1 MNWLFFSIATALLW
15 GTAELF
21 YKKGAQPDEKYS
33 HLKISVW
40 VGVVMGAHAI
50 YTLLT
55 QDIGYNPANL
65 LIYLPVSLFYIFSM
79 TFSYFGMRFL
89 EESISDPIENTAG
102 VICVLLFAIFMG
114 DEFSALTW
122 IAVAVITLGVVG
134 VSYIEN
140 RGETPRKKLLGKKLA
155 IVAFCMPFVY
165 ALLDA
170 FGTFLD
176 DAFFLVE
183 DIANAPFVDVTE
195 ETIEAVA
202 NPSYELPFAL
212 FALFMGDE
220 FSWLTWLSVGVITVG
235 VVGVSYLEN
244 HGETTRKKNYGK
256 ALAIISFCMPFVY
269 ALLDAFGTF
278 LDDAF
283 FLIEDVASSPLVD
296 VTEETIEAVANTSY
310 ELTFALF
317 ALCLFIFMK
326 SKKVKFGSVPQHKDK
341 ILAAVFETAGQFT
354 YVYALGGVDA
364 VAAPI
369 LSSVCVVS
377 LLLSRIF
384 LKEKLS
390 WKTYAFI
397 AVVIVGIL
405 LLAVSEE
412 L

>member
-1 MNWLFFSIATALLW
+1 MSWLFFSIATAVLW

-21 YKKGAQPDEKYS
+21 YKKGARPDEKYS
-33 HLKISVW
+33 HLKICVW
-40 VGVVMGAHAI
+40 VGIVMGLHAVF
-50 YTLLT
+50 TLLT
-55 QDIGYNPANL
+55 QDIGYNPVN
-65 LIYLPVSLFYIFSM
+65 IIHYLPVSLMYIVSM
-79 TFSYFGMRFL
+79 AFSYFGMRFL

-102 VICVLLFAIFMG
+102 VLCVVLFAVFMK
-114 DEFSALTW
+114 DEFSILTW
-122 IAVAVITLGVVG
+122 VAVAIIAIGVVG
-134 VSYIEN
+134 VGYLEN
-140 RGETPRKKLLGKKLA
+140 KGETPRKKKYGKKLA
-155 IVAFCMPFVY
+155 IVAFIMPFIY
-165 ALLDA
+165 AFLDA

-183 DIANAPFVDVTE
+183 DIA
-195 ETIEAVA
+195 ET
-202 NPSYELPFAL
+202 
-212 FALFMGDE
+212 
-220 FSWLTWLSVGVITVG
+220 
-235 VVGVSYLEN
+235 
-244 HGETTRKKNYGK
+244 
-256 ALAIISFCMPFVY
+256 
-269 ALLDAFGTF
+269 
-278 LDDAF
+278 
-283 FLIEDVASSPLVD
+283 PLVD

-317 ALCLFIFMK
+317 ALGLFIFMK
-326 SKKVKFGSVPQHKDK
+326 AKKVKFGGVPQHKDK

-369 LSSVCVVS
+369 LSSVCVIS

-405 LLAVSEE
+405 LLAVAEE

>member
-1 MNWLFFSIATALLW
+1 MNWLFFSVATALLW

-21 YKKGAQPDEKYS
+21 YKKGARPDERYS
-33 HLKISVW
+33 HLKICVW
-40 VGVVMGAHAI
+40 VGVVMGLHAV
-50 YTLLT
+50 YTLVT
-55 QDIGYNPANL
+55 QDIGYNPMNL
-65 LIYLPVSLFYIFSM
+65 LAYLPVSAFYIISM
-79 TFSYFGMRFL
+79 AFSYFGMRFL

-122 IAVAVITLGVVG
+122 IAVGVITVGVVA
-134 VSYIEN
+134 VSYLEN
-140 RGETPRKKLLGKKLA
+140 KGDTPRKKSLGKKLA
-155 IVAFCMPFVY
+155 IISFIMPFLY
-165 ALLDA
+165 AILDA

-183 DIANAPFVDVTE
+183 DIAST
-195 ETIEAVA
+195 
-202 NPSYELPFAL
+202 
-212 FALFMGDE
+212 
-220 FSWLTWLSVGVITVG
+220 
-235 VVGVSYLEN
+235 
-244 HGETTRKKNYGK
+244 
-256 ALAIISFCMPFVY
+256 
-269 ALLDAFGTF
+269 
-278 LDDAF
+278 
-283 FLIEDVASSPLVD
+283 PLVD

-317 ALCLFIFMK
+317 ALCLYIFMK
-326 SKKVKFGSVPQHKDK
+326 SKKVKFGGVPQHKDK

-369 LSSVCVVS
+369 LSSVCVIS

-384 LKEKLS
+384 LKEKLN

-397 AVVIVGIL
+397 GVVIFGIL
-405 LLAVSEE
+405 LLAVAEE

>member
-1 MNWLFFSIATALLW
+1 MSWLFFSVATALLW

-21 YKKGAQPDEKYS
+21 YKKGAQPNERYS
-33 HLKISVW
+33 HLKICVW
-40 VGVVMGAHAI
+40 VGIVMGTHAI
-50 YTLLT
+50 FTLLT
-55 QDIGYNPANL
+55 QNIGYNPINL
-65 LIYLPVSLFYIFSM
+65 IRYLPVSLFYIVSM
-79 TFSYFGMRFL
+79 AFSYFGMRFL

-122 IAVAVITLGVVG
+122 IAVGVITVGVVG
-134 VSYIEN
+134 VSFLEN
-140 RGETPRKKLLGKKLA
+140 RGDTTRKKNYGKVLA
-155 IVAFCMPFVY
+155 VVAFIMPFLY

-183 DIANAPFVDVTE
+183 D
-195 ETIEAVA
+195 VA
-202 NPSYELPFAL
+202 N
-212 FALFMGDE
+212 
-220 FSWLTWLSVGVITVG
+220 
-235 VVGVSYLEN
+235 
-244 HGETTRKKNYGK
+244 
-256 ALAIISFCMPFVY
+256 
-269 ALLDAFGTF
+269 
-278 LDDAF
+278 
-283 FLIEDVASSPLVD
+283 SPLVD
-296 VTEETIEAVANTSY
+296 VTEDTIEAVANTSY

-317 ALCLFIFMK
+317 ALGLFIFMK
-326 SKKVKFGSVPQHKDK
+326 AKKVKFGPIFTKNENGKFRFAANHQDK
-341 ILAAVFETAGQFT
+341 LLAAVFETAGQFT

-390 WKTYAFI
+390 WKTYACI

-405 LLAVSEE
+405 LLAVAEE

>member
-21 YKKGAQPDEKYS
+21 YKKGARPDEKYS
-33 HLKISVW
+33 HLKICVW
-40 VGVVMGAHAI
+40 VGVVMGLHAV

-55 QDIGYNPANL
+55 QDIGYNPMNL
-65 LIYLPVSLFYIFSM
+65 LVYLPVSLFYIVSM
-79 TFSYFGMRFL
+79 AFSYFGMRFL

-114 DEFSALTW
+114 DEFSLLTW
-122 IAVAVITLGVVG
+122 VA
-134 VSYIEN
+134 
-140 RGETPRKKLLGKKLA
+140 
-155 IVAFCMPFVY
+155 
-165 ALLDA
+165 
-170 FGTFLD
+170 
-176 DAFFLVE
+176 
-183 DIANAPFVDVTE
+183 
-195 ETIEAVA
+195 
-202 NPSYELPFAL
+202 
-212 FALFMGDE
+212 
-220 FSWLTWLSVGVITVG
+220 VGVITVG

-244 HGETTRKKNYGK
+244 SGEPPRKKTYGK
-256 ALAIISFCMPFVY
+256 TLAIVSFIMPFLY
-269 ALLDAFGTF
+269 ALLDACGTM
-278 LDDAF
+278 LDEAF
-283 FLIEDVASSPLVD
+283 FLVEDVASTPLID
-296 VTEETIEAVANTSY
+296 VTEDTIEAVANTSY

-317 ALCLFIFMK
+317 ALVLFIFMK
-326 SKKVKFGSVPQHKDK
+326 YKKVEFGPAHMHKDK

-377 LLLSRIF
+377 LVLSRIF

-397 AVVIVGIL
+397 AVVIFGIL
-405 LLAVSEE
+405 LLAVAEE

>member
-1 MNWLFFSIATALLW
+1 MSWLFFSIATALLW

-21 YKKGAQPDEKYS
+21 YKKGAQPNEKYS
-33 HLKISVW
+33 HLKICVW

-50 YTLLT
+50 FTLLT
-55 QDIGYNPANL
+55 QDIGYNPINL
-65 LIYLPVSLFYIFSM
+65 ICYLPVSLFYIISM
-79 TFSYFGMRFL
+79 AFSYFGMRFL

-114 DEFSALTW
+114 DEFNALTW
-122 IAVAVITLGVVG
+122 VAIAIIAVGVVG
-134 VSYIEN
+134 VGYLEN
-140 RGETPRKKLLGKKLA
+140 NGETPRKKRYGKVLA
-155 IVAFCMPFVY
+155 AVAFCMPF
-165 ALLDA
+165 L
-170 FGTFLD
+170 
-176 DAFFLVE
+176 
-183 DIANAPFVDVTE
+183 
-195 ETIEAVA
+195 
-202 NPSYELPFAL
+202 
-212 FALFMGDE
+212 
-220 FSWLTWLSVGVITVG
+220 
-235 VVGVSYLEN
+235 
-244 HGETTRKKNYGK
+244 
-256 ALAIISFCMPFVY
+256 Y

-317 ALCLFIFMK
+317 ALGLFIFMK
-326 SKKVKFGSVPQHKDK
+326 SKKVTFGPIPQHKDK

-390 WKTYAFI
+390 WKTYVFI
-397 AVVIVGIL
+397 TIVIVGIL

>member
-21 YKKGAQPDEKYS
+21 YKKGARPDEQYS
-33 HLKISVW
+33 HLKICVW
-40 VGVVMGAHAI
+40 VGVVMGLHAVF
-50 YTLLT
+50 TLLT
-55 QDIGYNPANL
+55 QDIGYNPMNL
-65 LIYLPVSLFYIFSM
+65 LAYLPVSAFYIISM
-79 TFSYFGMRFL
+79 SFSYFGMRFL

-102 VICVLLFAIFMG
+102 VISVILFAVIMK
-114 DEFSALTW
+114 DEFSVLTW
-122 IAVAVITLGVVG
+122 VAVAVITVGVVG
-134 VSYIEN
+134 VSYMEN
-140 RGETPRKKLLGKKLA
+140 AGETPRKKKYGKKLA
-155 IVAFCMPFVY
+155 LVAFIMPFLY

-183 DIANAPFVDVTE
+183 DISATPLIDVT
-195 ETIEAVA
+195 
-202 NPSYELPFAL
+202 
-212 FALFMGDE
+212 G
-220 FSWLTWLSVGVITVG
+220 
-235 VVGVSYLEN
+235 
-244 HGETTRKKNYGK
+244 
-256 ALAIISFCMPFVY
+256 
-269 ALLDAFGTF
+269 
-278 LDDAF
+278 
-283 FLIEDVASSPLVD
+283 
-296 VTEETIEAVANTSY
+296 ETIEAVANTSY

-317 ALCLFIFMK
+317 ALGLFLFMK
-326 SKKVKFGSVPQHKDK
+326 SKKVKFGPVKQHTDK

-377 LLLSRIF
+377 LVLSRIF

-405 LLAVSEE
+405 MLAVAEE

>member
-1 MNWLFFSIATALLW
+1 MSWLFFSIATALLW

-33 HLKISVW
+33 HLKICVW

-50 YTLLT
+50 FTLLT
-55 QDIGYNPANL
+55 QDIGYNPVNL
-65 LIYLPVSLFYIFSM
+65 LVYLPVSLFYIISM
-79 TFSYFGMRFL
+79 AFSYFGMRFL

-102 VICVLLFAIFMG
+102 VICVLLFALFMG
-114 DEFSALTW
+114 DEFSWLTW
-122 IAVAVITLGVVG
+122 VAVGVIGVGVVG
-134 VSYIEN
+134 VSYLEN
-140 RGETPRKKLLGKKLA
+140 HGETPRKKNLGKTLA
-155 IVAFCMPFVY
+155 VVSFCMPFVY

-183 DIANAPFVDVTE
+183 D
-195 ETIEAVA
+195 VA
-202 NPSYELPFAL
+202 N
-212 FALFMGDE
+212 
-220 FSWLTWLSVGVITVG
+220 T
-235 VVGVSYLEN
+235 
-244 HGETTRKKNYGK
+244 
-256 ALAIISFCMPFVY
+256 
-269 ALLDAFGTF
+269 
-278 LDDAF
+278 
-283 FLIEDVASSPLVD
+283 PLVD

-317 ALCLFIFMK
+317 ALGLFIFMK
-326 SKKVKFGSVPQHKDK
+326 AKKVKFGPIPQHKDK
-341 ILAAVFETAGQFT
+341 IMAAVFETAGQFT

-369 LSSVCVVS
+369 LSSVCIVS

-397 AVVIVGIL
+397 GVVIIGIL
-405 LLAVSEE
+405 LLAISEE

>member
-1 MNWLFFSIATALLW
+1 MSWLFFSVATALLW

-21 YKKGAQPDEKYS
+21 YKKGARPDEKYS

-40 VGVVMGAHAI
+40 VGVVMGIHAV

-55 QDIGYNPANL
+55 QDIGFNPMNL

-122 IAVAVITLGVVG
+122 IAVAVITVGVVG
-134 VSYIEN
+134 VSYLEN
-140 RGETPRKKLLGKKLA
+140 KGETPRKKTYGKKLA
-155 IVAFCMPFVY
+155 VVAFIMPFLY

-183 DIANAPFVDVTE
+183 DIAAAPFVDVTE
-195 ETIEAVA
+195 ET
-202 NPSYELPFAL
+202 
-212 FALFMGDE
+212 M
-220 FSWLTWLSVGVITVG
+220 
-235 VVGVSYLEN
+235 
-244 HGETTRKKNYGK
+244 
-256 ALAIISFCMPFVY
+256 
-269 ALLDAFGTF
+269 
-278 LDDAF
+278 
-283 FLIEDVASSPLVD
+283 
-296 VTEETIEAVANTSY
+296 EAVANTSY

-317 ALCLFIFMK
+317 ALILFIFMK
-326 SKKVKFGSVPQHKDK
+326 AKGVKFGPVKQHKDK

-390 WKTYAFI
+390 WKTYLFI
-397 AVVIVGIL
+397 GIVIVGIL
-405 LLAVSEE
+405 LLAVAEE

>member
-21 YKKGAQPDEKYS
+21 YKKGAKPDEQYS
-33 HLKISVW
+33 HLKICVW
-40 VGVVMGAHAI
+40 VGVVMGAHAVF
-50 YTLLT
+50 TLLT
-55 QDIGYNPANL
+55 QDIGYNPMNL
-65 LIYLPVSLFYIFSM
+65 IHYLPVSLFYIISM
-79 TFSYFGMRFL
+79 AFSYFGMRFL

-122 IAVAVITLGVVG
+122 IAVAIIAVGVVG
-134 VSYIEN
+134 VGYLEN
-140 RGETPRKKLLGKKLA
+140 HGETTRKKKLGKTLA
-155 IVAFCMPFVY
+155 VVAFCMPFVY
-165 ALLDA
+165 AFLDA

-183 DIANAPFVDVTE
+183 DIAST
-195 ETIEAVA
+195 
-202 NPSYELPFAL
+202 
-212 FALFMGDE
+212 
-220 FSWLTWLSVGVITVG
+220 
-235 VVGVSYLEN
+235 
-244 HGETTRKKNYGK
+244 
-256 ALAIISFCMPFVY
+256 
-269 ALLDAFGTF
+269 
-278 LDDAF
+278 
-283 FLIEDVASSPLVD
+283 PLVD

-317 ALCLFIFMK
+317 ALGLFIFMK
-326 SKKVKFGSVPQHKDK
+326 SKKVKFGPVPQHKDK

-397 AVVIVGIL
+397 GIVIVGIL
-405 LLAVSEE
+405 LLAVAEE

>member
-1 MNWLFFSIATALLW
+1 MSWLFFSVATAILW
-15 GTAELF
+15 GAAELF
-21 YKKGAQPDEKYS
+21 YKKGAQPKEKYS
-33 HLKISVW
+33 HLKICVW
-40 VGVVMGAHAI
+40 VGVVMGLHAI
-50 YTLLT
+50 FTLLT
-55 QDIGYNPANL
+55 QDIHYNPINL
-65 LIYLPVSLFYIFSM
+65 LVYLPVSLFYIISM
-79 TFSYFGMRFL
+79 AFSYFGMRFL

-102 VICVLLFAIFMG
+102 VICVLLFALFMG
-114 DEFSALTW
+114 DTFSWLTW
-122 IAVAVITLGVVG
+122 VAVGVIAVGVVG
-134 VSYIEN
+134 VSYMEN
-140 RGETPRKKLLGKKLA
+140 HGDTTRKKVYGKKLA

-202 NPSYELPFAL
+202 N
-212 FALFMGDE
+212 
-220 FSWLTWLSVGVITVG
+220 
-235 VVGVSYLEN
+235 
-244 HGETTRKKNYGK
+244 
-256 ALAIISFCMPFVY
+256 
-269 ALLDAFGTF
+269 
-278 LDDAF
+278 
-283 FLIEDVASSPLVD
+283 
-296 VTEETIEAVANTSY
+296 TSY

-317 ALCLFIFMK
+317 ALILFIFMK
-326 SKKVKFGSVPQHKDK
+326 AKGVKFGPVPQHKDK

-397 AVVIVGIL
+397 AIVIIGIL

>member
-1 MNWLFFSIATALLW
+1 MA
-15 GTAELF
+15 
-21 YKKGAQPDEKYS
+21 
-33 HLKISVW
+33 
-40 VGVVMGAHAI
+40 
-50 YTLLT
+50 
-55 QDIGYNPANL
+55 
-65 LIYLPVSLFYIFSM
+65 
-79 TFSYFGMRFL
+79 FSYFGMRFL

-122 IAVAVITLGVVG
+122 IAVAVITVGVVG
-134 VSYIEN
+134 VSYLEN
-140 RGETPRKKLLGKKLA
+140 KGETPRKKTYGKKLA
-155 IVAFCMPFVY
+155 VVAFIMPFLY

-202 NPSYELPFAL
+202 N
-212 FALFMGDE
+212 
-220 FSWLTWLSVGVITVG
+220 
-235 VVGVSYLEN
+235 
-244 HGETTRKKNYGK
+244 
-256 ALAIISFCMPFVY
+256 
-269 ALLDAFGTF
+269 
-278 LDDAF
+278 
-283 FLIEDVASSPLVD
+283 
-296 VTEETIEAVANTSY
+296 TSY

-317 ALCLFIFMK
+317 ALCLFVFMK
-326 SKKVKFGSVPQHKDK
+326 AKKVTFGPIPQHKEK

-397 AVVIVGIL
+397 GIVIVGIL
-405 LLAVSEE
+405 LLAVAEE

>member
-1 MNWLFFSIATALLW
+1 MSWLFFSIATALLW

-21 YKKGAQPDEKYS
+21 YKKGALPNEKYS
-33 HLKISVW
+33 HLKICVW

-50 YTLLT
+50 FTLLT
-55 QDIGYNPANL
+55 QDIGYNPVNL
-65 LIYLPVSLFYIFSM
+65 LVYAPVSLFYIISM
-79 TFSYFGMRFL
+79 AFSYFGMRFL

-102 VICVLLFAIFMG
+102 VICVLLFALIMG
-114 DEFSALTW
+114 DEFSMLTW
-122 IAVAVITLGVVG
+122 VAVGVIGVGVVG
-134 VSYIEN
+134 VSYVEN
-140 RGETPRKKLLGKKLA
+140 KGETTRKKNLGKTLA
-155 IVAFCMPFVY
+155 VVSFCMPFVY

-183 DIANAPFVDVTE
+183 DIANT
-195 ETIEAVA
+195 
-202 NPSYELPFAL
+202 
-212 FALFMGDE
+212 
-220 FSWLTWLSVGVITVG
+220 
-235 VVGVSYLEN
+235 
-244 HGETTRKKNYGK
+244 
-256 ALAIISFCMPFVY
+256 
-269 ALLDAFGTF
+269 
-278 LDDAF
+278 
-283 FLIEDVASSPLVD
+283 PLVD

-317 ALCLFIFMK
+317 ALGLFIFMK
-326 SKKVKFGSVPQHKDK
+326 AKKVKFGPVPQHKDK

-405 LLAVSEE
+405 LLAVAEE

>member
-1 MNWLFFSIATALLW
+1 MSWLFFSVATALLW

-21 YKKGAQPDEKYS
+21 YKKGARPDEKYS

-40 VGVVMGAHAI
+40 VGVVMGIHAV

-55 QDIGYNPANL
+55 QDIGFNPMNL

-122 IAVAVITLGVVG
+122 IAVGIITVGVVG
-134 VSYIEN
+134 VSYLEN
-140 RGETPRKKLLGKKLA
+140 KGETPRKKTYGKKLA
-155 IVAFCMPFVY
+155 VVAFIMPFLY

-183 DIANAPFVDVTE
+183 DIAAAPFVDVTE
-195 ETIEAVA
+195 ET
-202 NPSYELPFAL
+202 
-212 FALFMGDE
+212 M
-220 FSWLTWLSVGVITVG
+220 
-235 VVGVSYLEN
+235 
-244 HGETTRKKNYGK
+244 
-256 ALAIISFCMPFVY
+256 
-269 ALLDAFGTF
+269 
-278 LDDAF
+278 
-283 FLIEDVASSPLVD
+283 
-296 VTEETIEAVANTSY
+296 EAVANTSY

-317 ALCLFIFMK
+317 ALGLFIFMK
-326 SKKVKFGSVPQHKDK
+326 AKKVKFGPVKQHKDK

-405 LLAVSEE
+405 LLAVAEE

>member
-1 MNWLFFSIATALLW
+1 MSWLFFSIATALLW

-33 HLKISVW
+33 HLKICVW
-40 VGVVMGAHAI
+40 VGIVMGAHAI
-50 YTLLT
+50 FTLLT
-55 QDIGYNPANL
+55 QNIYYNPIN
-65 LIYLPVSLFYIFSM
+65 IIRYLPVSLFYIISM
-79 TFSYFGMRFL
+79 AFSYFGMRFL

-102 VICVLLFAIFMG
+102 VICVLLFA
-114 DEFSALTW
+114 
-122 IAVAVITLGVVG
+122 
-134 VSYIEN
+134 
-140 RGETPRKKLLGKKLA
+140 
-155 IVAFCMPFVY
+155 
-165 ALLDA
+165 
-170 FGTFLD
+170 
-176 DAFFLVE
+176 
-183 DIANAPFVDVTE
+183 
-195 ETIEAVA
+195 
-202 NPSYELPFAL
+202 
-212 FALFMGDE
+212 LFMGDE
-220 FSWLTWLSVGVITVG
+220 FSWLTWVAVGVIGIG

-244 HGETTRKKNYGK
+244 RGETTRKKNYGK
-256 ALAIISFCMPFVY
+256 VLAVVAFIMPFLY

-283 FLIEDVASSPLVD
+283 FLIEDVANSPLVD
-296 VTEETIEAVANTSY
+296 VTEDTIEAVANTSY

-317 ALCLFIFMK
+317 ALGLFIFMK
-326 SKKVKFGSVPQHKDK
+326 AKKVKFGSVPKHKDK

-377 LLLSRIF
+377 LLLSRIV

-397 AVVIVGIL
+397 AVVIIGIL
-405 LLAVSEE
+405 LLALSEE